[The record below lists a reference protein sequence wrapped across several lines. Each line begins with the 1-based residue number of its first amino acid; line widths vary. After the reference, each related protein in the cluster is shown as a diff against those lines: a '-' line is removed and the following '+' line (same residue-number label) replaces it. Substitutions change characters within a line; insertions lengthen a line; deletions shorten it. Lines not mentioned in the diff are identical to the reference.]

1 MAIHRVNRWI
11 IDQLPASRGAA
22 LSRHT
27 LSVGMR
33 SMKYF
38 LSLFLALFCVLAAAQ
53 ETAPDVLVRK
63 VTDDVL
69 TIVRQDKDIQSGNT
83 RKAIELVDTKVLPY
97 FNFQRMTALAVG
109 RDWSKATPEQKKRL
123 AEEFK
128 TLLVRTYSN
137 ALTSYKNQTVSYK
150 PLKMQPGDS
159 DVLVK
164 TEILQPGSKPVQLDY
179 ALEKQGDNW
188 KVYDVI
194 VAGVS
199 LVTNY
204 RDTFAQEVRNN
215 GIDGL
220 LQMLV
225 NRNKQLEAGK
235 K

>member
-1 MAIHRVNRWI
+1 MK
-11 IDQLPASRGAA
+11 
-22 LSRHT
+22 T
-27 LSVGMR
+27 L
-33 SMKYF
+33 F
-38 LSLFLALFCVLAAAQ
+38 SLLFSLLLACGSAVADDN
-53 ETAPDVLVRK
+53 APDALIRK

-69 TIVRQDKDIQSGNT
+69 NIVRQDKDIQSGNT
-83 RKAIELVDTKVLPY
+83 RKAIELVDAKVLPH
-97 FNFQRMTALAVG
+97 FNFQHMTALAMG
-109 RDWSKATPEQKKRL
+109 RDWNKATPEQKKRL
-123 AEEFK
+123 SDEFK

-150 PLKMQPGDS
+150 PTKLQGS
-159 DVLVK
+159 ETDVVVK
-164 TEILQPGSKPVQLDY
+164 TEILQPGNKPVQLDY
-179 ALEKQGDNW
+179 ALEKQGDAW

-204 RDTFAQEVRNN
+204 RDTFTQEVRST

-220 LQMLV
+220 IQMLT